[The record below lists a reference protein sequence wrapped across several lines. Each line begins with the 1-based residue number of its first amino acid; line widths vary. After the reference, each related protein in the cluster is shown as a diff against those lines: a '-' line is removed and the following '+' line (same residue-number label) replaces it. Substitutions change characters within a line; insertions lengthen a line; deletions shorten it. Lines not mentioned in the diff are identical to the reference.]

1 MKPRMANLRNNLKLL
16 SESLKNPF
24 IITSL
29 ILGILGAPPL
39 YYSGIYAGN
48 GQEALAGLLFVV
60 WVLVYT
66 LDALVTLTL
75 LVNTRR

>member
-1 MKPRMANLRNNLKLL
+1 MKPRTVNLRNGLKLL

-24 IITSL
+24 IIASL

-39 YYSGIYAGN
+39 WYSGIYAGN
-48 GQEALAGLLFVV
+48 GQEGLAALLFVV
-60 WVLVYT
+60 WVVIYS

-75 LVNTRR
+75 LVNVKR